1 MISNVRVAKTA
12 CRKQT
17 ADPVTVWLKLMG
29 RAHDLT
35 LSMRSLAIDV
45 PVPASAETAVLMGG
59 FCSTHSQSWV
69 NREGPLPYTKHKTSC
84 SPGTK
89 TPQRYTS
96 DEYNEGCWRH
106 SDHMQAS
113 SSKELKTE
121 SNKSCVVQLHADE
134 VYTSKH
140 DLWLNTVDLYMISVR
155 LHSDSSTD
163 RLQLSVAALEKRS
176 VFRPSDF
183 ITHRLCCFHLSVSLS
198 QSHLRSYIL
207 LECLSFLFEKWVV
220 FREVI

>member
-1 MISNVRVAKTA
+1 
-12 CRKQT
+12 
-17 ADPVTVWLKLMG
+17 MG

-45 PVPASAETAVLMGG
+45 PVAASAETAVHMGG
-59 FCSTHSQSWV
+59 FCSTHSRSKV
-69 NREGPLPYTKHKTSC
+69 NREMLLPYTKHRASC

-89 TPQRYTS
+89 TPQKYTS

-121 SNKSCVVQLHADE
+121 SNKACVVQRHAGE
-134 VYTSKH
+134 VYTSEH
-140 DLWLNTVDLYMISVR
+140 DLWLNTVDLYMISAC
-155 LHSDSSTD
+155 LHSDSSTG
-163 RLQLSVAALEKRS
+163 RLQLSVPALGKRS

-198 QSHLRSYIL
+198 QSHLRS
-207 LECLSFLFEKWVV
+207 
-220 FREVI
+220 